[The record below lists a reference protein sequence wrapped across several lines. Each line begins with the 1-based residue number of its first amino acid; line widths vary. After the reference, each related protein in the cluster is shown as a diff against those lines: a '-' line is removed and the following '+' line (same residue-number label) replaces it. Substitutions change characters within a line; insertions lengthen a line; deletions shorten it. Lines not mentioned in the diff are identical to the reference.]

1 VTDNLAERLSARRAL
16 RPLLFIASYIALA
29 KLTESFTLDSG
40 FSPWY
45 PPAGLAMAYLL
56 VLGPWAA
63 PTVLAAR
70 WINTLVVF
78 PDAWSDEP
86 DGVIVRGL
94 AIVATYATAA
104 WILRRVGLRRA
115 RLRELGWF
123 AAVAV
128 IAAPLVA
135 SFAVALV
142 DLALEGGEAGAAFEA
157 AWTFW
162 VGDAVAVATIVPA
175 VLLVVASLAGQVRPP
190 RLPQS
195 RTERLEAFLQSLAL
209 IVAPVLALSI
219 ADRNEATGFLVFAI
233 VPVIWVALRRD
244 LVLAAV
250 GLLVLNVALSVVA
263 GITLGATADLSELQ
277 AVMLATALA
286 GLYIAAVT
294 HTQEMAVA
302 DLLDSEA
309 RYRSLLEAAPD
320 LVARLHLDGSC
331 VASSEP
337 QWAVEVGGAD
347 TVIDALKQACLGAG
361 RAVLLDGAPRTVELS
376 LRTPTG
382 DRHLLARLVAEHTAD
397 GRVGGAVAVV
407 SDLTDHRRALDLLDH
422 ERRHDPL
429 TGLAN
434 RARFL
439 AELGDLA
446 AGGGRIGLTILDL
459 DGFLAVNE
467 LFGSERGD
475 GVLREVADRLRRV
488 VGSSAVV
495 GRLGADQ
502 FAVACYTDEI
512 TAAALGRDLVQAMR
526 IRVADGDQA
535 LYLTGSAGMAV
546 ADDPDPSVL
555 LRDADNALHAA
566 KDSGRDQVVV
576 VDEARRAATLDR
588 QGSMAQLRRC
598 LAAQDIVVH
607 YQPIVDLSSGAVLG
621 LEALVRLPAPDGD
634 GLLYP
639 AAFLALAEESGLD
652 VELGTLVLE
661 RAVQQ
666 LAAVQA
672 DPSLVTVQMSVNV
685 TARQL
690 AQPGF
695 VHLVLAACTRHGID
709 PSCIR
714 LELTETLV
722 MADPAAATSALRE
735 LRAMGISAAL
745 DDFGV
750 GYSSMVYLRRLPVD
764 VLKIDRAFVSGL
776 PDDTDDRSIVSLMV
790 GLADALGLDV
800 TAEGIETEAQR
811 VALLELG
818 CRSGQGYLFARP
830 APVDELVLT
839 RGPDAGARR

>member
-1 VTDNLAERLSARRAL
+1 MQAVTRSRAERISASAAL
-16 RPLLFIASYIALA
+16 RPLAFIAVYVALA
-29 KLTESFTLDSG
+29 KATESLTLDSG

-45 PPAGLAMAYLL
+45 PPAGLVLAYLL
-56 VLGPWAA
+56 VLGPRAA

-78 PDAWSDEP
+78 PDAWRDEP
-86 DGVIVRGL
+86 DGVVVRGI
-94 AIVATYATAA
+94 AIVAIYTLAA
-104 WILRRVGLRRA
+104 WLLRRVGLHRA

-123 AAVAV
+123 AAVGV
-128 IAAPLVA
+128 IGAPLVA

-142 DLALEGGEAGAAFEA
+142 DIVLEGGAAGDAFEA

-175 VLLVVASLAGQVRPP
+175 VLLVVASLAGRVRAP
-190 RLPQS
+190 RMPQS
-195 RTERLEAFLQSLAL
+195 PTERLEAFLQSVAL

-219 ADRNEATGFLVFAI
+219 ADRNQSTGFLVFAI

-250 GLLVLNVALSVVA
+250 GLLVLNVALSIVA
-263 GITLGATADLSELQ
+263 GITLGASADLSELQ

-302 DLLDSEA
+302 DLLDSEE

-320 LVARLHLDGSC
+320 LVARLDLDGTC
-331 VASSEP
+331 TAASEP
-337 QWAVEVGGAD
+337 AWVAEVGGSDA
-347 TVIDALKQACLGAG
+347 VIEALKRTTLGAG
-361 RAVLLDGAPRTVELS
+361 RAVLLDANPRTVELD
-376 LRTPTG
+376 LPTPG
-382 DRHLLARLVAEHTAD
+382 GPRHLLARLVAEHRAD
-397 GRVGGAVAVV
+397 GSVGGAVAVV

-439 AELGDLA
+439 AELDDLA
-446 AGGGRIGLTILDL
+446 VHGGRISLTILDL

-475 GVLREVADRLRRV
+475 AVLREVADRLRRV
-488 VGSSAVV
+488 VGSSAAI

-502 FAVACYTDEI
+502 FAVACYTDEV
-512 TAAALGRDLVQAMR
+512 TSSVLGRDLVQAMR
-526 IRVADGDQA
+526 IRVAEGDQA

-546 ADDPDPSVL
+546 ADDPDPPVL

-566 KDSGRDQVVV
+566 KDGGRDQVVV

-598 LAAQDIVVH
+598 LAAQDVVVH
-607 YQPIVDLSSGAVLG
+607 YQPIVDLSSGTVQG
-621 LEALVRLPAPDGD
+621 LEALVRLPAPDGV

-639 AAFLALAEESGLD
+639 ASFLSLAEETGLD
-652 VELGTLVLE
+652 VELGALVLD
-661 RAVQQ
+661 RAVAQ
-666 LAAVQA
+666 LSAVHE
-672 DPSLVTVQMSVNV
+672 DPALAEVRMSINV

-695 VHLVLAACTRHGID
+695 VHLVLAACTRHHVE
-709 PSCIR
+709 PAFIR

-722 MADPAAATSALRE
+722 MADPVAATTALRE
-735 LRAMGISAAL
+735 LRALGISAAL

-750 GYSSMVYLRRLPVD
+750 GYSSMVYLQRLPVD

-776 PDDTDDRSIVSLMV
+776 PGDADDRSIVSLMV

-818 CRSGQGYLFARP
+818 CRVGQGYLFARP
-830 APVDELVLT
+830 APIEDLVLSRT
-839 RGPDAGARR
+839 